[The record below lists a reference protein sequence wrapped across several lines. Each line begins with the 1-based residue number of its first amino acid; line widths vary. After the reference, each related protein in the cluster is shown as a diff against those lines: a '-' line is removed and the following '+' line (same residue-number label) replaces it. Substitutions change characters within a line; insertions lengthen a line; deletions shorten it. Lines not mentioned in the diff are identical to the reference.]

1 MFWLILIAFIFLC
14 VIISS
19 LFFPLTCQLSLQIS
33 DQIDVEMFVKFVN
46 LSVYTKTERIS
57 YESLLEDYLTP
68 MLTKK
73 SSPKPKWLKTLRLIE
88 FKWSTKI
95 GLEYADQTALSVSSL
110 MMVKGL
116 ITQVIFQLLN
126 QPKAFNYLVQPNY
139 EQLMFQS
146 DCQCIFSLKLW
157 QAIYI
162 KFKRT

>member
-1 MFWLILIAFIFLC
+1 MIWLILVAFIFLC

-19 LFFPLTCQLSLQIS
+19 LFFPLTCHLSMQIS
-33 DQIDVEMFVKFVN
+33 DQIDVEIFVKFVN
-46 LSVYTKTERIS
+46 LSVYTKTDRIS
-57 YESLLEDYLTP
+57 YDSLLEDYLTP

-73 SSPKPKWLKTLRLIE
+73 SSPKPKLLEILKLIE

-116 ITQVIFQLLN
+116 ITHVIFQHLN
-126 QPKAFNYLVQPNY
+126 QPKVFNYLVQPNF
-139 EQLMFQS
+139 EQPMFQS

-162 KFKRT
+162 KLKRT

>member
-46 LSVYTKTERIS
+46 LSVYTKTELIS

-73 SSPKPKWLKTLRLIE
+73 SSPKPKWLKILRLIE